1 MASFVGV
8 SWSKINIDTQEW
20 QKIKDKAYKLPPYDI
35 SESDGIDKETFILL
49 QAVSYNIPYKG
60 YEIYLTDK
68 DEFLVILVSN
78 RDGSISFTQE
88 EINNFLKVVGIDK
101 LELFF
106 DI

>member
-8 SWSKINIDTQEW
+8 SWSKIKIDTQEW
-20 QKIKDKAYKLPPYDI
+20 QKIKDKAYKLPPDDI
-35 SESDGIDKETFILL
+35 SGVSEETFILL

-78 RDGSISFTQE
+78 RDGPISFTRE
-88 EINNFLKVVGIDK
+88 EINNFLKVMGIDK

>member
-8 SWSKINIDTQEW
+8 SWSKIKIDTQEW
-20 QKIKDKAYKLPPYDI
+20 QKIKDKAYNLPPYDI
-35 SESDGIDKETFILL
+35 SESDGIDEETFILL
-49 QAVSYNIPYKG
+49 QAIGYNIPYKG

-78 RDGSISFTQE
+78 RDGSISFTRE
-88 EINNFLKVVGIDK
+88 EINNFLKVMGIDK

>member
-8 SWSKINIDTQEW
+8 SWSKIKIDTQEW
-20 QKIKDKAYKLPPYDI
+20 QKIKDKAYKLPADDI
-35 SESDGIDKETFILL
+35 YGIVDEETFILL

-60 YEIYLTDK
+60 YEIYLTAK

-78 RDGSISFTQE
+78 RDGSISFTRE
-88 EINNFLKVVGIDK
+88 EINNFLKVMGIDK

>member
-8 SWSKINIDTQEW
+8 SWSKLRIDPQEW
-20 QKIKDKAYKLPPYDI
+20 QKIRDKAYKLPEFI

-49 QAVSYNIPYKG
+49 QATNYNIRYKG
-60 YEIYLTDK
+60 YEIYLTDR

-78 RDGSISFTQE
+78 RDGPISFTRE
-88 EINNFLKVVGIDK
+88 EINKFLKAMEIDK